1 MNKKFVN
8 EMLNI
13 ATDNIEAITE
23 PKDKVMAISAF
34 LTMINEIIPGGVA
47 SLEDGDDEE
56 EAEEEVEEQET
67 KKALKKESS
76 KKNSKANEQKDA
88 KSKSKA
94 AQKQSKEEVAE
105 EESEEVE
112 EAEIQNIFI
121 VDGADVSIA
130 EEYESNEFAVWL
142 IEAIEYYGLEA
153 VEEELAVF
161 TSNVVCSIAELE
173 EEGLEAFVSH
183 LSSRIDEEEGEE

>member
-1 MNKKFVN
+1 MNKRFVN

-47 SLEDGDDEE
+47 SLEDGEEEEEEE
-56 EAEEEVEEQET
+56 EAEEQET
-67 KKALKKESS
+67 KKALKKETS
-76 KKNSKANEQKDA
+76 KKASKAAEQKEGKG
-88 KSKSKA
+88 KSKT
-94 AQKQSKEEVAE
+94 AQKQSKEEAE
-105 EESEEVE
+105 EEAEEAE
-112 EAEIQNIFI
+112 EAEIQAIFV
-121 VDGADVSIA
+121 VDGSDISIV
-130 EEYESNEFAVWL
+130 EDYESNEFATWL
-142 IEAIEYYGLEA
+142 VEAIEYYGLEA

-183 LSSRIDEEEGEE
+183 LSSRIDEEEEEE

>member
-47 SLEDGDDEE
+47 SLEDGDEEEEE
-56 EAEEEVEEQET
+56 EAEEQET
-67 KKALKKESS
+67 KKALKKETS
-76 KKNSKANEQKDA
+76 KKASKAAEQKES
-88 KSKSKA
+88 KGKSKA
-94 AQKQSKEEVAE
+94 AQKQSKEEVE
-105 EESEEVE
+105 EEAE
-112 EAEIQNIFI
+112 EAEIQAIFV
-121 VDGADVSIA
+121 VDGSDISIV
-130 EEYESNEFAVWL
+130 EDYESNEFATWL
-142 IEAIEYYGLEA
+142 VEAIEYYGLEA

-183 LSSRIDEEEGEE
+183 LSSRIDDEEEEEE

>member
-1 MNKKFVN
+1 MNKRFVN

-47 SLEDGDDEE
+47 SLEDGEEEEEEE
-56 EAEEEVEEQET
+56 EAEEQET
-67 KKALKKESS
+67 KKALKKETS
-76 KKNSKANEQKDA
+76 KKASKAAEQKEGKG
-88 KSKSKA
+88 KSKT
-94 AQKQSKEEVAE
+94 AQKQSKEEVE
-105 EESEEVE
+105 EEAE
-112 EAEIQNIFI
+112 EAEIQAIFV
-121 VDGADVSIA
+121 VDGSDISIV
-130 EEYESNEFAVWL
+130 EDYESNEFATWL
-142 IEAIEYYGLEA
+142 VEAIEYYGLEA

-183 LSSRIDEEEGEE
+183 LSSRIDEEEEEE